1 MRSCLERDKFKKI
14 ACKFEFL
21 KNKIHFI
28 FFLGERKRISKEIL
42 MLKNLKHPN
51 IIHFI
56 GTWINK
62 AKEEVIFITEIVTG
76 GSLKSYEEDY
86 C

>member
-1 MRSCLERDKFKKI
+1 LYFYQKI
-14 ACKFEFL
+14 RL
-21 KNKIHFI
+21 IFI
-28 FFLGERKRISKEIL
+28 LGERKRISKEIL

-76 GSLKSYEEDY
+76 GSLKSYDEDY